1 MCVCER
7 EREGQRARDRDRDR
21 EGGAGDREKE
31 GGRER
36 KRDGVT
42 DPPKDRAA
50 SPSFSPSYAASLFA
64 GVTDPQCFRDS
75 AASHP
80 LTPAWRVA
88 RRQAW
93 TWSRPFCCSA
103 APRAPAAPASPRPAR
118 PKRPDSTRQEGGRV
132 LGPPL
137 RLAPS
142 LAESFLA
149 QILWAAKGLGAG
161 SAGPGPGPA
170 RMGVLSSIPS
180 RLGPGSGP
188 VLQVRVPAACGV
200 RGAGGVSA
208 YSPPPL
214 LDQLGP
220 PARHPSLV
228 SNFSDL
234 RVRLWRDDM
243 RT

>member
-1 MCVCER
+1 MCER
-7 EREGQRARDRDRDR
+7 ERERGRGR
-21 EGGAGDREKE
+21 ETETETERGGRETERRRE

-36 KRDGVT
+36 ET
-42 DPPKDRAA
+42 A
-50 SPSFSPSYAASLFA
+50 SPTHPKTEPRRLHSLHPMRPLYSLASPTHNASETAPHRIHSLPH
-64 GVTDPQCFRDS
+64 G
-75 AASHP
+75 ASPGGRHG
-80 LTPAWRVA
+80 RG
-88 RRQAW
+88 RGH
-93 TWSRPFCCSA
+93 SA
-103 APRAPAAPASPRPAR
+103 APPPPGPRPPRLTPGPAR
-118 PKRPDSTRQEGGRV
+118 PDRPDSTRQEGGRA